1 MTADGRQRRDQD
13 RGDDMT
19 LAEYL
24 MQIVVEV
31 WSVTAEMAPYLLFG
45 FLMAGFVAVF
55 LSPEWVERHLG
66 GRGIAPVFKAVVLGI
81 PLPLCSCSVIPVAA
95 SIRNHG
101 ASRGATTGFLLA
113 TPQTGVDSI
122 VATWGMMGPVFAI
135 FRALA
140 AFVTGLVGGGLV
152 SVLEPDAP
160 RGPDAAD
167 GPRGNA
173 CTDSCCA
180 DKNTE
185 SRWKRGLRYAFVTL
199 PRDIGKALAVG
210 ILVAGLI
217 AALLPPGL
225 FVEYLGGGLL
235 AMVLMMVVGI
245 PLYVCATAS
254 IPLALGFMHLG
265 VSPGAALVF
274 LIAGPA
280 TNAATLATVFKVLGK
295 RTAVVYLVTVA
306 AGSLAA
312 GFALDGTIWM
322 LGELGMPV
330 HHMAHEMTIAWWQHL
345 AGVVLIALIA
355 SSLWGD
361 WRRNAGAAARD
372 ARAGTGETGP
382 DEGAVVLQIEGM
394 TCEHCSN
401 SVARGLRDAP
411 GVTSA
416 EVDLATG
423 RATVHGAHL
432 DPAALSQVVQSL
444 GYEVVG

>member
-1 MTADGRQRRDQD
+1 MAV
-13 RGDDMT
+13 
-19 LAEYL
+19 AEYV
-24 MQIVVEV
+24 MEIVAET
-31 WSVTAEMAPYLLFG
+31 WSVAAEMAPYLLFG
-45 FLMAGFVAVF
+45 FFMAGMVAVF

-66 GRGIAPVFKAVVLGI
+66 GRGLLPILKAVVLGI

-140 AFVTGLVGGGLV
+140 AFVTGLAGGAVV
-152 SVLEPDAP
+152 SIVEPDAH
-160 RGPDAAD
+160 RAPDD
-167 GPRGNA
+167 KGGPRGGA

-180 DKNTE
+180 EKDTE
-185 SRWKRGLRYAFVTL
+185 PRWKRGLRYAFVTL
-199 PRDIGKALAVG
+199 PGDIGKALAVG
-210 ILVAGLI
+210 VLVAGLI
-217 AALLPPGL
+217 AALVPPGL

-235 AMVLMMVVGI
+235 AMILMMVVGI

-306 AGSLAA
+306 VGSLAA
-312 GFALDGTIWM
+312 GFALDGTIWL
-322 LGELGMPV
+322 LGELGMPA
-330 HHMAHEMTIAWWQHL
+330 HHMAHEMGISWWQHL
-345 AGVVLIALIA
+345 SAVVLIGMIV
-355 SSLWGD
+355 SSLWGE
-361 WRRNAGAAARD
+361 WRRKTGAAAHETP
-372 ARAGTGETGP
+372 AGAVESGP
-382 DEGAVVLQIEGM
+382 GEGAVVLQIEGM
-394 TCEHCSN
+394 TCEHCSK
-401 SVARGLRDAP
+401 SVARGLRGAP

-423 RATVHGAHL
+423 RATVHGEHL
-432 DPAALSQVVQSL
+432 DPAALSQVIRSL
-444 GYEVVG
+444 GYDVAG